1 MEQIIFKDYAE
12 LGNSMYEIASGDG
25 ESITAVLPCDDA
37 VFIMRWLLEYEDID
51 VGNIQISED
60 YDDEYYV
67 TIDEFLFLNIKPVK
81 DKQGN
86 IIVENTDIMLFDGLV
101 PNSIALHNKNCRQ
114 YEICYEKENDLCR
127 ECCSDCSNCNRQEV
141 AEALQMALD
150 YLNYLIDHNE

>member
-67 TIDEFLFLNIKPVK
+67 TIDEFLFLNIKPATFQVLLHY
-81 DKQGN
+81 
-86 IIVENTDIMLFDGLV
+86 IILIVSNTKFVIKKTM
-101 PNSIALHNKNCRQ
+101 I
-114 YEICYEKENDLCR
+114 Y
-127 ECCSDCSNCNRQEV
+127 V
-141 AEALQMALD
+141 ASVAKIVQIVTTKKPLKF
-150 YLNYLIDHNE
+150 